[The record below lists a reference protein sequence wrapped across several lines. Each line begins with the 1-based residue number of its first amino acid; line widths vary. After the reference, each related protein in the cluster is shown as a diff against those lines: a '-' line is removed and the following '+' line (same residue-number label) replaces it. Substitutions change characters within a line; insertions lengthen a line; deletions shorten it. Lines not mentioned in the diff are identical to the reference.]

1 MDRPGHVGV
10 AMPLRQLTQVT
21 LLVRLVGLAA
31 GLLALSGTPLSLAT
45 TGGFLVVGLTSFFGL
60 MNTSVLDLARRHP
73 LIAMADAVLLAAI
86 VAINGIDSPLLL
98 AALTTA
104 LLLGLWLE
112 PVSGALVMV
121 CLVSLYVGAAL
132 LGADGTAPVFT
143 AWVTIPFVYVTLWLL
158 GLTMRRSVESESRA
172 QLTLRDAV
180 TTAAATEERTK
191 VATELHDNLAKSLQ
205 GIAMIA
211 TALLLQLERHPE
223 RAAESAISIREMAA
237 AAVHQVRGVM
247 VDLRAKTSHGTLSE
261 AATQVALGWAAR
273 SGRSPQLVIDDV
285 DTGEEA
291 MRYELLSVLGESLD
305 NVHRHAGPCDVTVEL
320 HEDHGVLA
328 LTVRDTGTG
337 FDPDTLSA
345 AQAAGHHGV
354 DGMQE
359 RMARVGGWCS
369 VTGNLGRGTLV
380 ECRVPVLHRVER

>member
-1 MDRPGHVGV
+1 
-10 AMPLRQLTQVT
+10 
-21 LLVRLVGLAA
+21 
-31 GLLALSGTPLSLAT
+31 
-45 TGGFLVVGLTSFFGL
+45 

-86 VAINGIDSPLLL
+86 VAVNGIDSPLLL

-112 PVSGALVMV
+112 PMSGALVMV
-121 CLVSLYVGAAL
+121 CLVSCYVGAAL
-132 LGADGTAPVFT
+132 LGTDGTAPVFT

-158 GLTMRRSVESESRA
+158 GLTMRRSLESEARA
-172 QLTLRDAV
+172 QVTLRDAV

-191 VATELHDNLAKSLQ
+191 VARELHDNLAKSLQ
-205 GIAMIA
+205 GIAMTA
-211 TALLLQLERHPE
+211 TALPLQLERHPE
-223 RAAESAISIREMAA
+223 RAAESAVSIREMAA
-237 AAVHQVRGVM
+237 TAVHQVRGVM
-247 VDLRAKTSHGTLSE
+247 GDLRAKTSHGTLSE
-261 AATQVALGWAAR
+261 ATTQLALGWAAR

-305 NVHRHAGPCDVTVEL
+305 NVHRHAGPCDVKVEL
-320 HEDHGVLA
+320 HEDQGFLS
-328 LTVRDTGTG
+328 LSVRDTGCG
-337 FDPDTLSA
+337 FDAGTLRA

-369 VTGNLGRGTLV
+369 VTGEPGRGTLV
-380 ECRVPVLHRVER
+380 ECRVPVLHRVEQ

>member
-1 MDRPGHVGV
+1 MDRHAGV
-10 AMPLRQLTQVT
+10 SMPLRQLTQVT

-31 GLLALSGTPLSLAT
+31 GMLALTGTRVSFAT
-45 TGGFLVVGLTSFFGL
+45 MVGFLVVGATSLFGL

-86 VAINGIDSPLLL
+86 VAVNGIDSPLLL

-112 PVSGALVMV
+112 PIPGALVMV
-121 CLVSLYVGAAL
+121 CLVSCYIGAAL

-158 GLTMRRSVESESRA
+158 GLTMRRSLESEARA
-172 QLTLRDAV
+172 QVTLRDAV

-191 VATELHDNLAKSLQ
+191 VARELHDNLAKSLQ
-205 GIAMIA
+205 GIAMTA
-211 TALLLQLERHPE
+211 TALPLQLERHPE
-223 RAAESAISIREMAA
+223 RAAESALSIREMAA
-237 AAVHQVRGVM
+237 TAVHQVRGVM
-247 VDLRAKTSHGTLSE
+247 GDLRTKTSHGTLSD
-261 AATQVALGWAAR
+261 ATTQLALGWAAR

-320 HEDHGVLA
+320 HEDHGFVA
-328 LTVRDTGTG
+328 LTVRDTGSG
-337 FDPDTLSA
+337 FDADTLRA

-369 VTGNLGRGTLV
+369 VTGEPGRGTVV